1 MKNILL
7 PLAMA
12 LAVGMSNAQ
21 EQTFRFELGSGVSM
35 TTYTNYP
42 ALSLFPDQTQSYTNW
57 GEVLHMGIRTN
68 HSMYGMQYQMSVFNM
83 SDMALSELVQQ
94 HSFSLMMREYGR
106 LGRSIE
112 PYFGMKLGLSVMQND
127 FRYQGVSHTR
137 DRMGMFGELE
147 LGIQYRLSES
157 AFFGLRAGL
166 VHLAYNFSEDYT
178 LPNGLQHNG
187 RNMLG
192 GYNFMVYYG
201 FNF

>member
-1 MKNILL
+1 
-7 PLAMA
+7 MA

-68 HSMYGMQYQMSVFNM
+68 HSMYGVQYQMSVFNM
-83 SDMALSELVQQ
+83 SDIALSELVQQ

-106 LGRSIE
+106 LGRGIE
-112 PYFGMKLGLSVMQND
+112 PYFGLKLGLSVMQND
-127 FRYQGVSHTR
+127 FRYQGVIHTR

-147 LGIQYRLSES
+147 LGIQYWLSES